1 MGSKGEML
9 VAAAVCI
16 FALISQ
22 SEGIIG
28 GREAVAHSRP
38 YMASIQLFNGEQRT
52 HECGGFLVGEQWV
65 MTAVHCFPHGTD
77 NRKVVLGLHS
87 LTEAE
92 DTQQVFDIL
101 ELHKNPNYRAENF
114 DNDIALIKLD
124 RVVVNS
130 SAVQVVKFLRSGGTN
145 PTTDEQVDTAGW
157 GASDNLGSRPDKLK
171 ELTVE
176 VVNPMLCRRGD
187 HFGTRYTSN
196 MICAHHVY
204 DKPGSRLKKK
214 EDTCD
219 GDSGGPLLYNG
230 VVVGIVSNGGI
241 KCGQLRKPGI
251 YTIVSHYTEWLDGI
265 MGPQPTAPP
274 Q

>member
-1 MGSKGEML
+1 MASKGGMI
-9 VAAAVCI
+9 AAVAVCI

-22 SEGIIG
+22 SEAVIG

-38 YMASIQLFNGEQRT
+38 YMASIQLVAGEQRS

-65 MTAVHCFPHGTD
+65 MTAVHCFPQGAG
-77 NRKVVLGLHS
+77 NRKVVLGMHS
-87 LTEAE
+87 LTEPE

-101 ELHKNPNYRAENF
+101 ELHTNPTYRAENY

-124 RVVVNS
+124 RPVNIT
-130 SAVQVVKFLRSGGTN
+130 SAVQVVRVLRSGGTN

-157 GASDNLGSRPDKLK
+157 GATDNLGSRPVNLK

-176 VVNPMLCRRGD
+176 VVDPMFCGRSD
-187 HFGTRYTSN
+187 YFGNRYTRN

-204 DKPGSRLKKK
+204 NKPGSRRQQK
-214 EDTCD
+214 EDTCG
-219 GDSGGPLLYNG
+219 GDSGGPLLFKG

-251 YTIVSHYTEWLDGI
+251 YTIVSHYTAWLDGI
-265 MGPQPTAPP
+265 MGPQPTVPP